1 MGNSIRYTLLR
12 RKNQKHVRIRING
25 NGSVR
30 VSAPEAMRLTQI
42 ETAVETK
49 KEWILR
55 QSANQKKKYEERDPT
70 RTIIYNGELYQVNV
84 LPSKN
89 GRNRVTISAAKKHLN
104 VRTGSPEKRN
114 AEAAIAGWLKRKARQ
129 ELLPRSRLCSAATGI
144 PFKNLYIRNQ
154 KSRWGSS
161 SGRGNISLN
170 YRIIM
175 APTAVQQYLIIHELC
190 HQRNFNHSRNYW
202 KDIGTFCPDY
212 QNAERWLKEHSI
224 LLSLFR

>member
-1 MGNSIRYTLLR
+1 MGNSIRYTLFR
-12 RKNQKHVRIRING
+12 RKNQKHVKIRING

-30 VSAPEAMRLTQI
+30 VSAPEAMSLKQI

-55 QSANQKKKYEERDPT
+55 QSANQKKEYEERDPT
-70 RTIIYNGELYQVNV
+70 RTIIYKGELYQVKV
-84 LPSKN
+84 IASKN
-89 GRNRVTISAAKKHLN
+89 GKNRVTISEAKKHLN
-104 VRTGSPEKRN
+104 VRTGSSGKRN
-114 AEAAIAGWLKRKARQ
+114 VEAAIAGWLKRKARR
-129 ELLPRSRLCSAATGI
+129 ELLPQARRWSSATGI

-175 APTAVQQYLIIHELC
+175 APVAVQQYLIIHELC
-190 HQRNFNHSRNYW
+190 HQRNFNHSRSYW

-212 QNAERWLKEHSI
+212 KKAERWLKDHSI